1 MESCPNIAGGEIRRR
16 LNIGY
21 IGLTLTIVTI
31 AYIII
36 VKQDHLRFIVFFT
49 AILMT
54 ITFFEAWDKTCIVNA
69 YFGIKNMG
77 EKNHRER
84 DADFLKIQRL
94 QSVKIVVKAVLSAAI
109 LTAIIYSI

>member
-21 IGLTLTIVTI
+21 IGLALTIVTI

-36 VKQDHLRFIVFFT
+36 IKQDRLRFIVFFP

-77 EKNHRER
+77 EKPIEKEM
-84 DADFLKIQRL
+84 L
-94 QSVKIVVKAVLSAAI
+94 I
-109 LTAIIYSI
+109 L

>member
-21 IGLTLTIVTI
+21 MGLAFTIVTI

-36 VKQDHLRFIVFFT
+36 LKQDHLRFIVFFPG
-49 AILMT
+49 IIMT

-84 DADFLKIQRL
+84 DADSLKVQRL
-94 QSVKIVVKAVLSAAI
+94 QSVKIVVKAVMSAAI
-109 LTAIIYSI
+109 LTAIIYLI

>member
-1 MESCPNIAGGEIRRR
+1 MKSCPNIAGGEIRRR

-21 IGLTLTIVTI
+21 MGLAFTIVTI

-36 VKQDHLRFIVFFT
+36 LKQDHLRFIVFFPG
-49 AILMT
+49 IIMT

-84 DADFLKIQRL
+84 DADSLKVQRL

-109 LTAIIYSI
+109 LTAIIYLI

>member
-1 MESCPNIAGGEIRRR
+1 VESCPNIAGGEIRRR

-21 IGLTLTIVTI
+21 MGLAFTIVTI

-36 VKQDHLRFIVFFT
+36 LKQDHLRFIVFFPG
-49 AILMT
+49 IIMT

-84 DADFLKIQRL
+84 DADSLKVQRL

-109 LTAIIYSI
+109 LTAIIYLI

>member
-21 IGLTLTIVTI
+21 MGLAFTIVTI

-36 VKQDHLRFIVFFT
+36 LKQDHLRFIVFFPG
-49 AILMT
+49 IIMT

-84 DADFLKIQRL
+84 YADSLKVQRL
-94 QSVKIVVKAVLSAAI
+94 QSVKIVVKAVFSAAI
-109 LTAIIYSI
+109 LTAIIYLI

>member
-21 IGLTLTIVTI
+21 MGLAFTIVTI

-36 VKQDHLRFIVFFT
+36 LKQDHLRFIVFFP
-49 AILMT
+49 AIIMI

-84 DADFLKIQRL
+84 DADSLKVQRL

-109 LTAIIYSI
+109 LTAIIYLI

>member
-21 IGLTLTIVTI
+21 IGLALTIVTI

-36 VKQDHLRFIVFFT
+36 VKQDHLRFIVFFP
-49 AILMT
+49 AILMN

-84 DADFLKIQRL
+84 DADSLKVQRL

-109 LTAIIYSI
+109 LTTIIYLI

>member
-1 MESCPNIAGGEIRRR
+1 MESCSNIAGGEIRRR

-21 IGLTLTIVTI
+21 MGLAFTIVTI

-36 VKQDHLRFIVFFT
+36 LKQDHLRFIVFFPG
-49 AILMT
+49 IIMT

-84 DADFLKIQRL
+84 DADSLKVQRL

-109 LTAIIYSI
+109 LTAIIYLI

>member
-1 MESCPNIAGGEIRRR
+1 MESCPNIGGGEIRKRMFA
-16 LNIGY
+16 GY
-21 IGLTLTIVTI
+21 LGLTRPIATIVFTI
-31 AYIII
+31 ISDPG
-36 VKQDHLRFIVFFT
+36 QLRLLVFCPSL
-49 AILMT
+49 LMG
-54 ITFFEAWDKTCIVNA
+54 IGFFQVWDKTCIANT

>member
-21 IGLTLTIVTI
+21 MGLAFTIVTI

-36 VKQDHLRFIVFFT
+36 LKQDHLRFIVFFPG
-49 AILMT
+49 IIMT

-84 DADFLKIQRL
+84 DADSLKVQRL
-94 QSVKIVVKAVLSAAI
+94 QSVKIVIKAVLSAAI
-109 LTAIIYSI
+109 LTAIIYLI

>member
-21 IGLTLTIVTI
+21 IGLALTIVTI

-36 VKQDHLRFIVFFT
+36 VKQDHLRFIVFFP
-49 AILMT
+49 ALLMG

-84 DADFLKIQRL
+84 DADSLKVQRL

>member
-21 IGLTLTIVTI
+21 MGLAFTIVTI

-36 VKQDHLRFIVFFT
+36 LKQDHLRFIVFFPG
-49 AILMT
+49 IIMT

-84 DADFLKIQRL
+84 DADSLKVQRL

-109 LTAIIYSI
+109 LTAIIYLI

>member
-21 IGLTLTIVTI
+21 MGLAFTIVTI

-36 VKQDHLRFIVFFT
+36 LKQDHLRFIVFFPG
-49 AILMT
+49 IIMT

-84 DADFLKIQRL
+84 DADSLKVQRL
-94 QSVKIVVKAVLSAAI
+94 QSVKIIVKAVLSAAI
-109 LTAIIYSI
+109 LTAIIYLI

>member
-1 MESCPNIAGGEIRRR
+1 VESCPNIAGGEIRRR

-21 IGLTLTIVTI
+21 MGLAFTIITI

-36 VKQDHLRFIVFFT
+36 LKQDHLRFIVFFPG
-49 AILMT
+49 IIMT

-84 DADFLKIQRL
+84 YADSLKVQRL

-109 LTAIIYSI
+109 LTAIIYLI

>member
-21 IGLTLTIVTI
+21 MGLAFTIVTI

-36 VKQDHLRFIVFFT
+36 LKQDHLRFIVFFP
-49 AILMT
+49 AIVMT

-84 DADFLKIQRL
+84 NADSLKVQRL

-109 LTAIIYSI
+109 LTAVIYLI

>member
-21 IGLTLTIVTI
+21 MGLAFTIVTI

-36 VKQDHLRFIVFFT
+36 LKQDHLRFIVFFPV
-49 AILMT
+49 ILMT

-84 DADFLKIQRL
+84 DADSLKVQRL

-109 LTAIIYSI
+109 LTAIIYLI

>member
-21 IGLTLTIVTI
+21 MGLAFTIVTI

-36 VKQDHLRFIVFFT
+36 LKQGHLRFIVFFP

-84 DADFLKIQRL
+84 DADSLKVQRL

-109 LTAIIYSI
+109 LTAIIYLI

>member
-1 MESCPNIAGGEIRRR
+1 VKSCPNIAGGEIRRR

-21 IGLTLTIVTI
+21 MGLAFTIVTI

-36 VKQDHLRFIVFFT
+36 LKQDHLRFIVFFPG
-49 AILMT
+49 IIMT

-84 DADFLKIQRL
+84 DADSLKVQRL

-109 LTAIIYSI
+109 LTAIIYLI

>member
-21 IGLTLTIVTI
+21 MGLAFTIVTI

-36 VKQDHLRFIVFFT
+36 LKQDHLRFIVFFL

-84 DADFLKIQRL
+84 DADSLKVQRL

-109 LTAIIYSI
+109 LTAIIYLI

>member
-1 MESCPNIAGGEIRRR
+1 MESCPYIAGGEIRRR

-21 IGLTLTIVTI
+21 MGLAFTIVTI

-36 VKQDHLRFIVFFT
+36 LKQDHLRFIVFFPG
-49 AILMT
+49 IIMT

-84 DADFLKIQRL
+84 DADSLKVQRL

-109 LTAIIYSI
+109 LTAIIYLI

>member
-21 IGLTLTIVTI
+21 MGLAFTIVTI

-36 VKQDHLRFIVFFT
+36 LKQDHLRFIVFFPG
-49 AILMT
+49 IIMT

-84 DADFLKIQRL
+84 DADSLKVQRL

>member
-21 IGLTLTIVTI
+21 MGLAFTIVTI

-36 VKQDHLRFIVFFT
+36 LKQDHLRFIVFFPG
-49 AILMT
+49 IIMT

-84 DADFLKIQRL
+84 YADSLKVQRL

-109 LTAIIYSI
+109 LTAIIYLI

>member
-1 MESCPNIAGGEIRRR
+1 VESCPNIAGGEIRRR

-21 IGLTLTIVTI
+21 MGLAFTIVTI

-36 VKQDHLRFIVFFT
+36 LKQDHLRFIVFFPG
-49 AILMT
+49 IIMT

-84 DADFLKIQRL
+84 DADSLKVQRL